1 MKFRLLGETK
11 LFKHVNLKEAMS
23 HKLYF
28 LKMKKE
34 MNVAYSLRDLKTCLF
49 KHWRE
54 TVPII
59 FTDFD
64 RISEKKLFQ
73 DDRIEKILLKPLE
86 NFLIND
92 YKTDIHNHEFS
103 NSTQSHRVCKNL
115 LKHNQFYFTCM

>member
-1 MKFRLLGETK
+1 
-11 LFKHVNLKEAMS
+11 
-23 HKLYF
+23 
-28 LKMKKE
+28 
-34 MNVAYSLRDLKTCLF
+34 MNVSYSLQDLKTCLF

-73 DDRIEKILLKPLE
+73 DERIEKILLKPLE

-92 YKTDIHNHEFS
+92 YKTDIVNHELS
-103 NSTQSHRVCKNL
+103 CSTKSRRVCKSL
-115 LKHNQFYFTCM
+115 LKHNQFYFTCMYTNISFVIIGVERNDEIRLIYVKLLKLTYI